1 LASDKVQQY
10 VQILK
15 SQVRELDV
23 EINRIESGLMYE
35 FGFHP
40 YQRLSPLNLMNV
52 LQEDM
57 VSTKIQIRN
66 LKSELD
72 RVADLREFKGLLK
85 GIKAPRRRREPILDP
100 FDDF

>member
-1 LASDKVQQY
+1 
-10 VQILK
+10 
-15 SQVRELDV
+15 
-23 EINRIESGLMYE
+23 
-35 FGFHP
+35 
-40 YQRLSPLNLMNV
+40 MNV

-72 RVADLREFKGLLK
+72 RVADLRQLKGLLK
-85 GIKAPRRRREPILDP
+85 GIKAPRRRREPIFDP